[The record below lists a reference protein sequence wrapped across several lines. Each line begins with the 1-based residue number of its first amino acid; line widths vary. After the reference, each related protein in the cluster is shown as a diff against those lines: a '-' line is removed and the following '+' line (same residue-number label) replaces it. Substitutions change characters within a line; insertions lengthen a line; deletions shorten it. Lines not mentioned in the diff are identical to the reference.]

1 MCTMCIYTASYASV
15 NIVIYYFIYYSKNIT
30 YFFGNQNII
39 RIFVVQK

>member
-1 MCTMCIYTASYASV
+1 MCAMCIYTASYVSV

-30 YFFGNQNII
+30 YLFDIQNII

>member
-1 MCTMCIYTASYASV
+1 MCTMCIYTASYVSV
-15 NIVIYYFIYYSKNIT
+15 KIVIYNFIYHSKNVT